1 MASNPPEPRVVTVLR
16 EFKQA
21 LALREATQM
30 QEMARR
36 WLAVEQALDAR
47 IMALVREV
55 DALRTEGLT
64 PSASKIFQ
72 LQRYRE
78 LLRQA
83 EAEFTQYATW
93 ATAEIIRQQEQLG
106 TLGLQQA
113 AAAIDA
119 AYYPR
124 LAGYFDRLPVEA
136 IQTMIGLAGNG
147 QPIGELL
154 VRRMIRDAQGQPL
167 PGVWERLTRTL
178 IESTAIGRNP
188 RDTARL
194 MRDNL
199 TGGLQ
204 KALVIAR
211 TEQLRVY
218 RYAAIQ
224 QYQASG
230 VVLGHKRLTAHD
242 SRVCIGCLAD
252 EGTVYPITEAI
263 PDHPNGRCTGVP
275 VVRGMPEVQWQA
287 GEGSFAAGTRAK
299 SLHTGAFVWADSTD
313 ADYESLAADS
323 FNIRAKGGVRMTTS
337 GAGLALDGPVIVDG
351 MTFTYTSPITITGVL
366 TNVRLLYY
374 QVP

>member
-124 LAGYFDRLPVEA
+124 LAVYFDRLPVEA

-287 GEGSFAAGTRAK
+287 GEAWLRAQPEETQRAIMGAARWELWQAGDAK
-299 SLHTGAFVWADSTD
+299 FGDFSQRTFSREW
-313 ADYESLAADS
+313 
-323 FNIRAKGGVRMTTS
+323 
-337 GAGLALDGPVIVDG
+337 GAGVGITPVG
-351 MTFTYTSPITITGVL
+351 TLGG
-366 TNVRLLYY
+366 
-374 QVP
+374 